1 MCRLDFTSC
10 HPIRGD
16 VATDSVR
23 PQLLK
28 SHSFILNE
36 SVPGWGMRR
45 IRIGWNKNV
54 RSAQG
59 FDIVNKIA
67 YNLNLTLSC
76 GWL

>member
-1 MCRLDFTSC
+1 MLQ
-10 HPIRGD
+10 PIPC
-16 VATDSVR
+16 VLK
-23 PQLLK
+23 LLK
-28 SHSFILNE
+28 SHFFHSK
-36 SVPGWGMRR
+36 
-45 IRIGWNKNV
+45 RIGSWVGNETNPDRVNKNV